1 MIEISA
7 DSSMQD
13 RLERATEHELRLAAE
28 AVVDAA
34 IWRHKLRA
42 DTVGAF
48 RNVPEETRLAM
59 IELLVKD
66 PGLTPFL
73 FRAEAWERH

>member
-1 MIEISA
+1 MIEGPA
-7 DSSMQD
+7 DSALQEHS
-13 RLERATEHELRLAAE
+13 ERASERELRLAAE

-42 DTVGAF
+42 DTIGAF

-59 IELLVKD
+59 IDLLVKD